1 MQLFNTHKLRN
12 IQAQEQAIK
21 KHAILV
27 VDDEVANRKV
37 ITSILQYEF
46 IVLEASNGVEAIEI
60 VQKHPN
66 PESISMVIS
75 DQRMPHMSGVE
86 LLSHLAKI
94 IPKSVRIIVSG
105 YTDVESLIG
114 SINKANIY
122 KFIIKPFERA
132 DFLWT
137 IERALENFEL
147 QQKHDAHLL
156 SLEYMVAERTKEL
169 ADKNIKLEQA
179 YKKLEDIS
187 LTDPLTQLKNRRYL
201 DKHIDANVA
210 QSLEAFQ
217 NWQKDTTKPLP
228 HNEQLTFFMLDLD
241 NFKSVND
248 IYGHEFGDEV
258 LKSIKPLLETLF
270 RSSDIFIRLG
280 GEEFLIV
287 VRDINQTDAQILAE
301 RLRKTIKQ
309 YVFVVN
315 SYTNFTVTC
324 SIGYVQYPY
333 ITEQPN
339 ALSWQQVV
347 KLTDK
352 ALYLAKNNGRDAWVG
367 LSHVN
372 NNINENEIT
381 KLLDP
386 DEILTQ
392 NNTINLV
399 SNITLTIK

>member
-1 MQLFNTHKLRN
+1 LQLFNTQKLRS

-27 VDDEVANRKV
+27 VDDEVENRKV

-46 IVLEASNGVEAIEI
+46 IVLEASNGAEAIEL

-66 PESISMVIS
+66 PEDISMVIS

-86 LLSHLAKI
+86 LISHLAKI

-105 YTDVESLIG
+105 YTDVESFIG

-156 SLEYMVAERTKEL
+156 SLEYTVAERTKEL
-169 ADKNIKLEQA
+169 ADKNIELEQA

-187 LTDPLTQLKNRRYL
+187 LIDPLTQLNNRRYL

-228 HNEQLTFFMLDLD
+228 HNEQLTFFMIDLD

-248 IYGHEFGDEV
+248 TYGHELGDEV
-258 LKSIKPLLETLF
+258 LKNIKPLLETVF
-270 RSSDIFIRLG
+270 RSSDIFIRWG

-287 VRDINQTDAQILAE
+287 VREINQTDAPILAE

-309 YVFVVN
+309 HVFVVN
-315 SYTNFTVTC
+315 SDTSFTETC

-333 ITEQPN
+333 IIEQPN
-339 ALSWQQVV
+339 ALSWQQVL
-347 KLTDK
+347 KLADK

-372 NNINENEIT
+372 DNITEKEIT

-386 DEILTQ
+386 DELLTQ
-392 NNTINLV
+392 NSMINLV
-399 SNITLTIK
+399 SNITLSIK